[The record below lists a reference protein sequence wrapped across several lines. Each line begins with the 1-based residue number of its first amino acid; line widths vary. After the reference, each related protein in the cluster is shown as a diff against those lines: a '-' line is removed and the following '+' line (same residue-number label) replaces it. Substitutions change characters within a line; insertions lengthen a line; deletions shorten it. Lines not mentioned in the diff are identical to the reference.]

1 MSAGV
6 WIGIGLLGGFGAVAR
21 FLFDGMIG
29 SVSDSSFPF
38 GTLAVNLTG
47 SLLLGVLA
55 GLALGEDAF
64 SLVAIGALGSF
75 TTFSTWMFEA
85 QRLAEDGEMGL
96 AAINV
101 VASLALGIALAW
113 LGLQI
118 GEGL

>member
-1 MSAGV
+1 
-6 WIGIGLLGGFGAVAR
+6 
-21 FLFDGMIG
+21 
-29 SVSDSSFPF
+29 VSGSSFPF

-47 SLLLGVLA
+47 SLGLGVLV
-55 GLALGEDAF
+55 GSVLDRDAL

-85 QRLAEDGEMGL
+85 QRLAEDGEMRL

-101 VASLALGIALAW
+101 VASLAVGVALAW

>member
-21 FLFDGMIG
+21 FLFDGAIG
-29 SVSDSSFPF
+29 LLSDSSFPF

-47 SLLLGVLA
+47 SLALGVLA
-55 GLALGEDAF
+55 GAIVDGDAL
-64 SLVAIGALGSF
+64 SLVAVGALGSF

-85 QRLAEDGEMGL
+85 HRLAEDGELRL
-96 AAINV
+96 AAVNV
-101 VASLALGIALAW
+101 VASLAFGIVLAW

-118 GEGL
+118 GHGL